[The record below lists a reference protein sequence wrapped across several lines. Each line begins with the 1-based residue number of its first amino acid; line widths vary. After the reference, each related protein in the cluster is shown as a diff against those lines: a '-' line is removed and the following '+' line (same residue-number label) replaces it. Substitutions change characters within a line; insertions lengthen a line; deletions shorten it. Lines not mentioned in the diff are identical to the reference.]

1 MAQKKKVP
9 PSRIL
14 RHITQ
19 GAFAAFI
26 LVTSALHYLVTTQ
39 QLASI
44 DAYCPFGGVETLWRW
59 LTTGSYV
66 SKTHASNV
74 VLLVGL
80 VAGTLLAGGAFCG
93 WVCPFGALQ
102 ELLANVRRWL
112 HLPQIKVP
120 EKLDR
125 WLGYGRY
132 VVLAGILYATIST
145 VKLWFASYDPY
156 RTIFSLGW
164 LFEPN
169 LAEDWPAYLVAGVIL
184 VGAVLIPRFWC
195 RYACPLGGLISLVQR
210 ISSLR
215 IRRDPQ
221 VCISCNLCTKACPV
235 RLPVATSKTVTA
247 GCIGCL
253 ECVESCPKAGALDV
267 TTVQLRPPAEKESVA

>member
-1 MAQKKKVP
+1 MFWLVP
-9 PSRIL
+9 RPPGHPAPQNGSPRMFRVDWIEKHLSRVKPWQVLIVWVPAIAYL
-14 RHITQ
+14 IYRGLQVPGVSQ

-26 LVTSALHYLVTTQ
+26 LGSGALHYLATTQ
-39 QLASI
+39 QVASI

-59 LTTGSYV
+59 FTTGSYV
-66 SKTHASNV
+66 SKTHASNL

-80 VAGTLLAGGAFCG
+80 LAGTLLAGGAFCG

-112 HLPQIKVP
+112 RLPQLKVP

-156 RTIFSLGW
+156 RTIFGLGW

-169 LAEDWPAYLVAGVIL
+169 LAEAWPAYLVAGVIL

-210 ISSLR
+210 ISFLR
-215 IRRDPQ
+215 IGR
-221 VCISCNLCTKACPV
+221 
-235 RLPVATSKTVTA
+235 
-247 GCIGCL
+247 
-253 ECVESCPKAGALDV
+253 
-267 TTVQLRPPAEKESVA
+267 